1 MSGETQVQKQT
12 VPSDDELLPLVT
24 SLKASYPDLGIAKL
38 LAQLKIDHPTISV
51 SEKRLRKVLAQTQ
64 APAPEVNGDGKVA
77 EAGGAQ
83 SKDGSKDLIA
93 DTGLDTTIDWSIAPK
108 IKVKMFKD
116 GKGKGL
122 VAREKL
128 LEGEAIWSED
138 PWITT
143 TSPYVVSLTSYTHQ
157 RDRRAKMPDLF

>member
-1 MSGETQVQKQT
+1 MSGESQVPAQT
-12 VPSDDELLPLVT
+12 VPSDDELTPIVT
-24 SLKASYPDLGIAKL
+24 SLKASYPELGVAKL

-64 APAPEVNGDGKVA
+64 AQASSTNGDGQVTGP
-77 EAGGAQ
+77 E

-93 DTGLDTTIDWSIAPK
+93 ETGLDTTIDWSIAPK
-108 IKVKMFKD
+108 VKVKMFKE

-122 VAREKL
+122 VAREKI
-128 LEGEAIWSED
+128 LEGEALWSED

-143 TSPYVVSLTSYTHQ
+143 TSPYVRFV
-157 RDRRAKMPDLF
+157 